1 MLVLEYAVGI
11 GPFLLLE
18 HLVRVA
24 MKPMVSSVMHR
35 AQTVIASV
43 VLRAR
48 H

>member
-1 MLVLEYAVGI
+1 MLVLEYAVGL
-11 GPFLLLE
+11 GPFLLWV

-24 MKPMVSSVMHR
+24 MKPMVYSVMHR

-48 H
+48 P